1 MKNFVITLSAVL
13 ALCLAA
19 GPASA
24 GEEKDPNKLF
34 SMLTDKLASLKD
46 LTGDLKS
53 NPKFKE
59 AIKYTC
65 QKGSMMSGVFGVCRS
80 AEGAVCGLKKEAY
93 VACAIVC
100 GAVAGDMK
108 EAEGFAE
115 SKCVTK
121 HGDKKWGFADHK
133 AAIAWAKTE
142 VKTKASTVPA
152 LAKICAAFKKVAD
165 KLPAEAKEFE
175 AACP

>member
-1 MKNFVITLSAVL
+1 MKNVVIALSAAF

-19 GPASA
+19 APAA
-24 GEEKDPNKLF
+24 AKEEKDPNKLF
-34 SMLTDKLASLKD
+34 SMLTDKLGALKD
-46 LTGDLKS
+46 LKGNIKEDK
-53 NPKFKE
+53 NFKE

-65 QKGSMMSGVFGVCRS
+65 QKGNMLSGVFGVCRS

-93 VACAIVC
+93 VACSIVC
-100 GAVAGDMK
+100 GAIAGDMK

-121 HGDKKWGFADHK
+121 HGDKKWGFANHK
-133 AAIAWAKTE
+133 AAIEWAKGE
-142 VKTKASTVPA
+142 VKAKAASVPA
-152 LAKICAAFKKVAD
+152 LAKICTAFKKVSD